1 MSRQLISFGS
11 PSEKVAGYSRAVV
24 EGDWIFVSGTVG
36 YDYAAQRT
44 PVDVAEQ
51 THLAFR
57 NIEAALM
64 KAGSSLKDIVRVR
77 YYLTDPG
84 HWDQLCPIF
93 GQYLGDIR
101 PASTAIVC
109 ALPDPEMKIEI
120 EVTAKRA

>member
-1 MSRQLISFGS
+1 MSRQLVSFGS
-11 PSEKVAGYSRAVV
+11 PSEKVAGYSRAVI

-36 YDYAAQRT
+36 YDYAEERT
-44 PVDVAEQ
+44 PEGVVEQ

-64 KAGSSLKDIVRVR
+64 KADSSLKDIVRVR

-84 HWDQLCPIF
+84 HWDLLAPIF
-93 GQYLGDIR
+93 GQYLGEIR

-120 EVTAKRA
+120 EVTAKRP